1 MKVIFPFSGSSIG
14 GSQLSAITIHNFL
27 KKNNISSTFV
37 THKDGNFT
45 KYLKK
50 NNIQFDYLSLKYLP
64 GENPNKFLIIFMIF
78 INFYKIFKYL
88 KNNNVEVVHGNNLS
102 INLAWSIPT
111 LIAKKKFIWHQRQP
125 LSNSYYW
132 KLINYMSSFVIA
144 NSKFVYDTLPTKVY
158 KKKKIYNSFS
168 NIKIYNKFESK
179 NYLLNKYKINN
190 KTCILGFVGRVEQS
204 KDVLYTIKILNNLST
219 SKKFHFFIIG
229 QQNKSYLKE
238 INTFIKKSHIKN
250 NITFISF
257 EKNIN
262 KFISGIDILISS
274 SRNEAFGRILIEA
287 MLQKTL
293 LICSNQGA
301 HPELI
306 NDGFNGFLFNKSDP
320 NELTNILNN
329 LFELNNINQKIIN
342 NAYNYAYNNFYND
355 NGLLEIIDIY
365 NMDI

>member
-1 MKVIFPFSGSSIG
+1 MKVVFPFSGSSIG
-14 GSQLSAITIHNFL
+14 GSQLSCVTIYNFL
-27 KKNNISSTFV
+27 TKKNIYSKFII
-37 THKDGNFT
+37 HKDGNF
-45 KYLKK
+45 KNYLKK
-50 NNIQFDYLSLKYLP
+50 NMIKYENLQLKNLP
-64 GENPNKFLIIFMIF
+64 GENPNIIIIFFF
-78 INFYKIFKYL
+78 IIKNFYKIFNYIK
-88 KNNNVEVVHGNNLS
+88 KNNIDIVHGNTLS
-102 INLAWSIPT
+102 INLAWSLPT
-111 LIAKKKFIWHQRQP
+111 LLAKKKFIWHQRQP
-125 LSNSYYW
+125 LSKSFYW
-132 KLINYMSSFVIA
+132 KSIKYLSSYVIA
-144 NSKFVYDTLPTKVY
+144 NSNFVFETLPSNILN
-158 KKKKIYNSFS
+158 KKRIYNSFVD
-168 NIKIYNKFESK
+168 NKIYNTNQTK
-179 NYLLNKYKINN
+179 NYLLNKYNLKKNHLI
-190 KTCILGFVGRVEQS
+190 IGFVGRVEKS
-204 KDVLYTIKILNNLST
+204 KDVLFTIKVLEKLNNEQ
-219 SKKFHFFIIG
+219 KFHFFIIG

-238 INTFIKKSHIKN
+238 INTFIKKSHIKK
-250 NITFISF
+250 NITFINF

-306 NDGFNGFLFNKSDP
+306 NDGFNGLLFNKSDP